1 MTEWAPPLGSKPVP
15 TKEFMAKKKKVKK
28 IGSKTRRSSTNA
40 LLEKQREIPAG
51 FHSDGSKAAT
61 LREVLD
67 PDVPT
72 MQLTDLTLEQRA
84 KLVAKRLELQPSIEL
99 AMVGAGMIDKKRAIN
114 EVKKK
119 TQVGKLLIEIEHQ
132 MIANLIEQAKKQS
145 AKRGNGSKRP
155 RK

>member
-1 MTEWAPPLGSKPVP
+1 
-15 TKEFMAKKKKVKK
+15 MAKNKKVRK
-28 IGSKTRRSSTNA
+28 IGSKTRRKRTNF
-40 LLEKQREIPAG
+40 LLEKQRQIPAG
-51 FHSDGSKAAT
+51 FHADGSKTAT
-61 LREVLD
+61 LHEVLD

-72 MQLTDLTLEQRA
+72 VQLTDLTLEQRA

-99 AMVGAGMIDKKRAIN
+99 AMVGAGMIDKARAIS

-132 MIANLIEQAKKQS
+132 MIANLIEQAKKHDAKYGS
-145 AKRGNGSKRP
+145 ASQRH

>member
-1 MTEWAPPLGSKPVP
+1 
-15 TKEFMAKKKKVKK
+15 MAKNKKVKQIAGK
-28 IGSKTRRSSTNA
+28 AKRRTTHP
-40 LLEKQREIPAG
+40 LPQKQLEIPAG
-51 FHSDGSKAAT
+51 FHSDGSKPAT
-61 LREVLD
+61 LRDVLD

-99 AMVGAGMIDKKRAIN
+99 AMVGAGMIDKTRAIK

-132 MIANLIEQAKKQS
+132 MIANLIEQAKKHD
-145 AKRGNGSKRP
+145 AKYGGAPQRQ

>member
-1 MTEWAPPLGSKPVP
+1 
-15 TKEFMAKKKKVKK
+15 MAKNKKVKK
-28 IGSKTRRSSTNA
+28 IGSKTRRTRANS

-99 AMVGAGMIDKKRAIN
+99 AMVGAGMIDKTRAIN

-132 MIANLIEQAKKQS
+132 MIANLIEQAKKHDAESGS
-145 AKRGNGSKRP
+145 ASRRP

>member
-1 MTEWAPPLGSKPVP
+1 
-15 TKEFMAKKKKVKK
+15 MAKSKKVKK
-28 IGSKTRRSSTNA
+28 IGSKASRRRTNT
-40 LLEKQREIPAG
+40 LLEKQREMPAG
-51 FHSDGSKAAT
+51 FHSEGSKAAT

-99 AMVGAGMIDKKRAIN
+99 AMIGAGMIDKRRAIN

-132 MIANLIEQAKKQS
+132 MIANLIEQAKKHDAKPGS
-145 AKRGNGSKRP
+145 ASRRP

>member
-1 MTEWAPPLGSKPVP
+1 MPVVV
-15 TKEFMAKKKKVKK
+15 TNEAGVEEGFMAKNKKVKK
-28 IGSKTRRSSTNA
+28 VGSMTRRRRTNI

-51 FHSDGSKAAT
+51 FHSDGSRAAT

-72 MQLTDLTLEQRA
+72 LQLTDLTLEQRA
-84 KLVAKRLELQPSIEL
+84 KLVAKRLELQPSISL
-99 AMVGAGMIDKKRAIN
+99 AMVGAGMIDKARAIN
-114 EVKKK
+114 EVKRK

-132 MIANLIEQAKKQS
+132 MIANLIEQAKKHDAKYRS
-145 AKRGNGSKRP
+145 ASQRH

>member
-1 MTEWAPPLGSKPVP
+1 MKPALK
-15 TKEFMAKKKKVKK
+15 KEFMAKNKKVKK
-28 IGSKTRRSSTNA
+28 VGSKTRRKRTNT

-51 FHSDGSKAAT
+51 FHSDGSRAAT

-72 MQLTDLTLEQRA
+72 IQLADLTLDQRA
-84 KLVAKRLELQPSIEL
+84 QLVAKRLELQPSISL
-99 AMVGAGMIDKKRAIN
+99 AMVGAGMIDKRRAIN

-132 MIANLIEQAKKQS
+132 MIANLIEHAKKHDAKSGS
-145 AKRGNGSKRP
+145 ASRRP
-155 RK
+155 RE

>member
-1 MTEWAPPLGSKPVP
+1 
-15 TKEFMAKKKKVKK
+15 MAKKKKEKK
-28 IGSKTRRSSTNA
+28 AAGKTRPGTTRA
-40 LLEKQREIPAG
+40 LPQKQWEIPAG
-51 FHSDGSKAAT
+51 FHSDGSEPAT

-72 MQLTDLTLEQRA
+72 VQLTDLTLEQRA

-99 AMVGAGMIDKKRAIN
+99 AMVGAGMIDKARAIA

-132 MIANLIEQAKKQS
+132 MIANLIEQAKKNDAQHRS
-145 AKRGNGSKRP
+145 ALRRKRR
-155 RK
+155 

>member
-1 MTEWAPPLGSKPVP
+1 
-15 TKEFMAKKKKVKK
+15 MAKNKKVKK
-28 IGSKTRRSSTNA
+28 IVSKTRRGTTNA
-40 LLEKQREIPAG
+40 LPQKQWEIPAG
-51 FHSDGSKAAT
+51 FHFDGTKAAT

-72 MQLTDLTLEQRA
+72 IQLTDLTLEQRA

-99 AMVGAGMIDKKRAIN
+99 AMVGAGMIDKARAIT

-132 MIANLIEQAKKQS
+132 MISNLIEQAKKHD
-145 AKRGNGSKRP
+145 AKHGRLSQRH
-155 RK
+155 RR

>member
-1 MTEWAPPLGSKPVP
+1 
-15 TKEFMAKKKKVKK
+15 MAKNKKAKMLAGKA
-28 IGSKTRRSSTNA
+28 RRGRTKA
-40 LLEKQREIPAG
+40 IPHKQLEIPAG
-51 FHSDGSKAAT
+51 FHADGLKAAT

-99 AMVGAGMIDKKRAIN
+99 AMVGAGMIDKRRAIN

-132 MIANLIEQAKKQS
+132 MIANLIEQAKKHGATSGS
-145 AKRGNGSKRP
+145 ASTLTPK
-155 RK
+155 